1 MIRPATISG
10 RWLAVIGGVLWFC
23 GGDLLGAE
31 VAAVRSEN
39 SAAAIQTKAR
49 VLAERAALAAD
60 AGQFPPELSEPA
72 AELGIAAALA
82 CVEFLEDA
90 HPARRKSLHAVMA
103 AAAMGRAWPRE
114 ILRHYDPAALR
125 LFYSPEG
132 RREQERLAACLKWNS
147 WEAATPDVLV
157 RAAPLPAL
165 AWLEQQ
171 AGASAP
177 EVARLLAL
185 WQAWGLW
192 VRSGRELQHLEALCE
207 VIAKLA
213 ANRALVGEASAR
225 IALAKFAG
233 ECRVATAF
241 PFLSESLRA
250 GVTPEI
256 RAAAAIALGRVGGTN
271 ALAALTRQTAAEHDS
286 AVLVKLA
293 IALETWPE
301 DAAAGAALLALFER
315 VSEPAVRRSILFAAI
330 PGRWPQRSEIVLRG
344 MRDEASGVAGVAL
357 QAVAVRTEP
366 GARESVLALA
376 EAARV
381 AQPNLIDALGT
392 IREPRAGKIL
402 ARWALA
408 EANVPLQIKLVHALK
423 STGGAEAGAA
433 LVKLLKTGT
442 DGLVVEHL
450 ILALEELAVAGAVP
464 TLLALAGD
472 RTAPLGV
479 RLQAIRALGAFPRAD
494 VREFLARLATQVETE
509 FAAVEEGGGRGTR
522 EERLEQ
528 ARVYLAIARLR
539 LGEGEAAAEVARVFA
554 RGTATVRWGALQL
567 LGALKLEHAV
577 IREGLNAGDFAV
589 LLAAVNAARRTNAAG
604 YRVELERLAGAPFI
618 RALGQSGVDALNF
631 EELLAEAVNA
641 ARGGQR

>member
-10 RWLAVIGGVLWFC
+10 RWLAAIVGALWLC
-23 GGDLLGAE
+23 GGDFSHAE
-31 VAAVRSEN
+31 VASVLIEN
-39 SAAAIQTKAR
+39 SSAAIQTKAR
-49 VLAERAALAAD
+49 ALAERAAMAAD
-60 AGQFPPELSEPA
+60 AGQFPPELPEQA

-82 CVEFLEDA
+82 CVEFLDDA
-90 HPARRKSLHAVMA
+90 HPVRRKSLHAVIA
-103 AAAMGRAWPRE
+103 AAAVGRAWPRE

-132 RREQERLAACLKWNS
+132 RSEQERLAACLKWNS

-157 RAAPLPAL
+157 RAAPLPTL
-165 AWLEQQ
+165 AWLESQ
-171 AGASAP
+171 ALAP
-177 EVARLLAL
+177 APAVERLLAV

-192 VRSGRELQHLEALCE
+192 VRSGRELQHLEALRE

-213 ANRALVGEASAR
+213 ANRALVGEAAAR

-233 ECRVATAF
+233 ECRATAAF
-241 PFLSESLRA
+241 PFLFESLRA
-250 GVTPEI
+250 GATPEI
-256 RAAAAIALGRVGGTN
+256 RAAAAIALGRCGGTN
-271 ALAALTRQTAAEHDS
+271 ALAALVRQTAAENDT
-286 AVLVKLA
+286 AVLAKLA
-293 IALETWPE
+293 IALEAWPE
-301 DAAAGAALLALFER
+301 DATAGAALLALFGR

-344 MRDEASGVAGVAL
+344 MRDETGGVAGVAL

-392 IREPRAGKIL
+392 IRDARAGKVL

-408 EANVPLQIKLVHALK
+408 EANVSLQIKLVHALK
-423 STGGAEAGAA
+423 STGGADAGAV
-433 LVKLLKTGT
+433 LVKLLKSGT
-442 DGLVVEHL
+442 DGLVVEHI
-450 ILALEELAVAGAVP
+450 ILAIEELAVADAVP

-472 RTAPLGV
+472 RTAPIGV
-479 RLQAIRALGAFPRAD
+479 RLQAIRALGAFPRAE
-494 VREFLARLATQVETE
+494 VREFLARLATRVETE
-509 FAAVEEGGGRGTR
+509 FAAVEEGSARGLR
-522 EERLEQ
+522 EERVEQ

-539 LGEGEAAAEVARVFA
+539 LGEREAGAEIARAFA

-567 LGALKLEHAV
+567 LGALKLDHAV
-577 IREGLNAGDFAV
+577 IREGLNSGDFAV
-589 LLAAVNAARRTNAAG
+589 LLAAVNAARRTNAAS

-618 RALGQSGVDALNF
+618 RALGQSGVDVLNF